1 MKKEDLK
8 KHHSIDL
15 FGILKVS
22 LSNIRIEKLEDRISP
37 GVPFPHKHDFYQVM
51 IVTSGTG
58 FHRIDFKNHKV
69 SPGAV
74 FLMKPGQMH
83 SWDLKK
89 NVKGYIVEFNQHSLT
104 KENIFLVNQYE
115 LSPDAFLL
123 PKNDYAELIKL
134 TELMIREFKSG
145 KEMHDICLRAYLTS
159 FLISLIRSYDTKVK
173 PDKSINVIEK
183 FKDLIE
189 KNFKTN
195 HGVEFY
201 AKELGVSS
209 KALTMQL
216 ARSIG
221 KPPRTL
227 IQERILLEAKR
238 YLAFSSL
245 GISEIGYELGF
256 MDANYF
262 TRFFRSHE
270 KMTPAKFRKE
280 HA

>member
-1 MKKEDLK
+1 MKKPDLK
-8 KHHSIDL
+8 KLHSIDS

-22 LSNIRIEKLEDRISP
+22 LSDIRIEKLEDRIKP
-37 GVPFPHKHDFYQVM
+37 AVPFPHKHDFYQVM
-51 IVTSGTG
+51 VVTNGTG
-58 FHRIDFKNHKV
+58 LHRIDFKTHKV
-69 SPGAV
+69 NPGQV

-83 SWDLKK
+83 SWEMKK
-89 NVKGYIVEFNQHSLT
+89 NVKGLIVEFNQYSLT
-104 KENIFLVNQYE
+104 REYEFLVNQYE
-115 LSPDAFLL
+115 LSPDAFQLS
-123 PKNDYAELIKL
+123 KSDFAEVLKV
-134 TELMIREFKSG
+134 TDLMQQEFTSG
-145 KEMHDICLRAYLTS
+145 KEMHDLCLRGYLS
-159 FLISLIRSYDTKVK
+159 CFLIQLLRSYDQKLK
-173 PDKSINVIEK
+173 LDKSINVIEK

-189 KNFKTN
+189 KNFKSN
-195 HGVEFY
+195 HAVEFY

-245 GISEIGYELGF
+245 SISEIGYELGF

-280 HA
+280 HV